1 MIQAVVLDRS
11 ALFCYTVFILISKE
25 NDMIN
30 LYNPKEVRDLMS
42 AHGITFRKEFGQ
54 NFLMDPF
61 IVEEIADAAGDTS
74 DRTVLEIGPGVGTL
88 TRELAARYRRVL
100 ALEIDRG
107 LIPVLSETLADC
119 PNVEVLNLDAMKAD
133 LKELF
138 AKDFAEGPV
147 SVCANL
153 PYYITTPILMKLL
166 ECGLPFD
173 SITVMVQKE
182 VADRLCAKAG
192 SKDYGA
198 ITAAVAYYGSAAKRF
213 GVPAGKFLPPPK
225 VDSAVVRID
234 LYKTS
239 PYKDAD
245 RDLLFRTI
253 KAAFGERRKTLS
265 NALSSGFPELSKDA
279 IVASISSVGLEPS
292 VRGERLDIEAFVTL
306 SGALQKVLKE

>member
-1 MIQAVVLDRS
+1 
-11 ALFCYTVFILISKE
+11 
-25 NDMIN
+25 MIN
-30 LYNPKEVRDLMS
+30 LYNQKEVRDLMS

-61 IVEEIADAAGDTS
+61 VVEEIADAAGDTP
-74 DRTVLEIGPGVGTL
+74 DRTILEIGPGAGTL

-107 LIPVLSETLADC
+107 LIPVLAETLADF
-119 PNVEVLNLDAMKAD
+119 PNAEVLNLDAMKAD
-133 LKELF
+133 LKELL
-138 AKDFAEGPV
+138 AKDFAGGPV

-198 ITAAVAYYGSAAKRF
+198 ITAAIAYYGSARKCF
-213 GVPAGKFLPPPK
+213 SVPASKFLPPPK

-234 LYKTS
+234 LYKAS
-239 PYKDAD
+239 PYATAD
-245 RDLLFRTI
+245 HDLLFRTI

-265 NALSSGFPELSKDA
+265 NALSSGFPELSKEM
-279 IVASISSVGLEPS
+279 IVACIASVGLEPS
-292 VRGERLDIEAFVTL
+292 VRGERLDIDAFVAL
-306 SGALQKVLKE
+306 SAALKKALEE